1 MSSLNKIKN
10 LWLNSLSG
18 LDNSYVN
25 ALVIVALVLY
35 NLVYFHN
42 INMFIARLFRLSI
55 VRVLFLFLIIY
66 IIPKDPTIAL
76 LLAISY
82 LITIDYMEGDKEEEE
97 GEE

>member
-25 ALVIVALVLY
+25 VLVVVALILY

-42 INMFIARLFRLSI
+42 INLFIAGLFKLSI
-55 VRVLFLFLIIY
+55 VRVLFLLLIIY
-66 IIPKDPTIAL
+66 IAPKDPTIAL

-82 LITIDYMEGDKEEEE
+82 LITVDYMDDDIKEEEE
-97 GEE
+97 